1 MSKSVLSADSVTRP
15 HTLQDDME
23 SLLYV
28 VLYCG
33 FLWLPHNLSK
43 EDLAYTIKAFFES
56 SYWEQGNIQGG
67 RGKLA
72 NALRRQY
79 TANVEFNEHLKVWLD
94 TVMDYYY
101 PTLESNYCGPSRWSS
116 PDDLEGFWSRFLQTH
131 DLPCNDRTVHDH
143 PHATDKYESPE
154 GSACSASTEAISLG
168 KRGSEEDH
176 YDEVPVVEK
185 YISHPS
191 HYSTST
197 DRPTQPKNTG
207 TAQGGAASC
216 AAPSSRPAPSSEAAR
231 SEESLD
237 QESSHPSSSTPLIRS
252 SRPRSLISRLAMVF
266 LSCIR

>member
-1 MSKSVLSADSVTRP
+1 MSRRVLSVDGLTGN

-43 EDLAYTIKAFFES
+43 EELAHMIKVLFES
-56 SYWEQGNIQGG
+56 FYWDEGNIQGG
-67 RGKLA
+67 SGKLS
-72 NALRRQY
+72 NAIRRQY
-79 TANVEFNEHLKVWLD
+79 TGDVEFNEPLKEWLN
-94 TVMDYYY
+94 TVMDYNF
-101 PTLESNYCGPSRWSS
+101 PTRASNYRGPSRWSS
-116 PDDLEGFWSRFLQTH
+116 PDDLEEFWSKFLQTH
-131 DLPCNDRTVHDH
+131 DLPCNDRIVHDH

-154 GSACSASTEAISLG
+154 GSAGSASTEAISLG

-185 YISHPS
+185 SISHPS
-191 HYSTST
+191 HDSTST

-237 QESSHPSSSTPLIRS
+237 QQSSYPSSSTPLIRS
-252 SRPRSLISRLAMVF
+252 PRPRRLISRLAMVF